1 MFQLSFRFP
10 DFLICRL
17 PIEFFTIIL
26 LLQLDIDHVFINTFY
41 MCTPPRSNSS
51 ILFSYKD
58 HAPNRMGSSDSD
70 IGREEHEDP
79 PLSEGYQIRPKHGG
93 IVPMKSLPGKVR
105 KWRLTVLTARMLT
118 I

>member
-1 MFQLSFRFP
+1 
-10 DFLICRL
+10 
-17 PIEFFTIIL
+17 
-26 LLQLDIDHVFINTFY
+26 

-58 HAPNRMGSSDSD
+58 HAPNRRDQIPILGEKSMK
-70 IGREEHEDP
+70 IL

-105 KWRLTVLTARMLT
+105 KWRLTVLTAKMLT